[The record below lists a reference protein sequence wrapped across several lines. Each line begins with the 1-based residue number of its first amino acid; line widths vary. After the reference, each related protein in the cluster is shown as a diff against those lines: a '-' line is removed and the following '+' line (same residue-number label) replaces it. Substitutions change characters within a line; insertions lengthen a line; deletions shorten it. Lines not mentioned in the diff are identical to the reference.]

1 MSTLQ
6 HFRPVGG
13 PLPTSKEEVFYR
25 FSCLSTST
33 LICLCDF
40 DPIEIAIESGLEQ
53 YSRSRKQIT
62 PNPHELFL
70 EPYLETP

>member
-1 MSTLQ
+1 MSMSTLQ

-40 DPIEIAIESGLEQ
+40 DPIEIAIESGHAG
-53 YSRSRKQIT
+53 
-62 PNPHELFL
+62 PELGQHARFF
-70 EPYLETP
+70 P